1 MGTAQMQQ
9 ELESKVLTINKKVS
23 DMMEEETGVE
33 SSMTEE
39 DIKEHIEMV
48 SKEINK

>member
-23 DMMEEETGVE
+23 DKMEEETGVE
-33 SSMTEE
+33 TSMTLE
-39 DIKEHIEMV
+39 DMKEQIEMIR
-48 SKEINK
+48 KEINK